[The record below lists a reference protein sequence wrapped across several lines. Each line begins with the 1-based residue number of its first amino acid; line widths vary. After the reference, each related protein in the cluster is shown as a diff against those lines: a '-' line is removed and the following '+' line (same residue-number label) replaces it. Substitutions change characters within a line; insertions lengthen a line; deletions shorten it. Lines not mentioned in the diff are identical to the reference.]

1 MWDWLLSEM
10 SLTYVCTKFV
20 LTYKVTF
27 YFRNRRTQWC
37 GKLPLSH
44 LQMKSIY
51 STLAD
56 SHGSSCLS
64 ISLQRC
70 KYTRHIK
77 SPSNV
82 SKALAPSRPMP
93 VRKDRVTLNMVMK
106 TFLGRSP
113 RKRATCKSRGS
124 VQTRFRKLMEC
135 KVAHKFRRKERPRGS
150 GQCAA
155 QQRSNWF
162 RVEMNRNIASIKFI
176 WLLIFQSEE

>member
-1 MWDWLLSEM
+1 
-10 SLTYVCTKFV
+10 
-20 LTYKVTF
+20 
-27 YFRNRRTQWC
+27 
-37 GKLPLSH
+37 
-44 LQMKSIY
+44 MKSIY

-113 RKRATCKSRGS
+113 RKRATCKSRGKCANS
-124 VQTRFRKLMEC
+124 FEELSTYSYGSRWNAKWPTSFEGKRGQEEAVNVQPN
-135 KVAHKFRRKERPRGS
+135 KEVIE
-150 GQCAA
+150 
-155 QQRSNWF
+155 F
-162 RVEMNRNIASIKFI
+162 E
-176 WLLIFQSEE
+176 